1 VTEREIPYPDG
12 IIENSTLEFF
22 EGWFSSFC
30 QFGQELEKVARLDNG
45 LKKNFVLIVPRR
57 EYVATAISFGFI
69 CGYLGQEL
77 HRLNQNDEILLSD
90 LKPGMTISGYRVPLR
105 PNLGDG
111 ELEFLATVYD
121 VSKITSEVSPRIGLE
136 VKGIKREWHA
146 HSLKNLRIVNINESS
161 RDKIGFYAEETEYGQ
176 LPWKWLLEE
185 RGKNL
190 RSFQDPIIN
199 IRGGRNALEEEW
211 SKRFFWRDG
220 EKNLSAPIERLLCPL
235 KVGVP
240 GPFFI
245 DASLVEKQN
254 AAKPKSLSYGI
265 QILNSVNSIKNN
277 FEFPASNLLLTILA
291 KNENATK
298 NLVPSIEGRISNSF
312 PLEIELSS
320 IHGIDGIELV
330 MFGDQ

>member
-1 VTEREIPYPDG
+1 MNEREFPYPDG
-12 IIENSTLEFF
+12 IIEDSFSEYF
-22 EGWFSSFC
+22 EDWFSSFC
-30 QFGQELEKVARLDNG
+30 LFGQELEKVARLDKD
-45 LKKNFVLIVPRR
+45 LKKNLVLVVPRR

-69 CGYLGQEL
+69 YGYLEEEL
-77 HRLNQNDEILLSD
+77 HKLNQNDEIEVSD
-90 LKPGMTISGYRVPLR
+90 LKPGMTISGNRVPLR

-121 VSKITSEVSPRIGLE
+121 VSKANSEISPRIGLE
-136 VKGIKREWHA
+136 VKGIKREWHT

-161 RDKIGFYAEETEYGQ
+161 KNKIGFYAEETEYGQ

-185 RGKNL
+185 RGKSL
-190 RSFQDPIIN
+190 RAFQDPIIN

-220 EKNLSAPIERLLCPL
+220 EKTHSAPIERLLCPL

-254 AAKPKSLSYGI
+254 TEKTKSAAYGI

-291 KNENATK
+291 KNESATK
-298 NLVPSIEGRISNSF
+298 NLVPSIEGRITNSF
-312 PLEIELSS
+312 PLELELESINAIE
-320 IHGIDGIELV
+320 GIELV
-330 MFGDQ
+330 MFGDR